1 MRIVFCENNE
11 RDLSMLESYVKEFFE
26 GLEDYEAEYASYR
39 SGDELLAREDFVD
52 FAFLDVEMPGLNG
65 IQVGNQLKERNS
77 AIKIFI
83 ITAYSDYLDEAMKFQ
98 VFRFLSKPLDK
109 DRLHRNLKDA
119 LRLYALSSNKVL
131 INTKDG
137 AYAIDSQDIICI
149 ESTGRRT
156 LVSTC
161 SETVDCIDGIEV
173 WKARLL
179 PVPCFYQS
187 HRAFIINMRY
197 IYKISSDTVTLKF
210 AEKEISAYL
219 AKRRYTDIREKFMLF
234 LESTK

>member
-39 SGDELLAREDFVD
+39 SGGELLVREDFVD

-109 DRLHRNLKDA
+109 DRLHRNLKNSCDTAPQANRHGIFISTKKTGKNHGLGISSIERTVEKYNGMSKMYYDA
-119 LRLYALSSNKVL
+119 DKKRFH
-131 INTKDG
+131 
-137 AYAIDSQDIICI
+137 C
-149 ESTGRRT
+149 
-156 LVSTC
+156 
-161 SETVDCIDGIEV
+161 
-173 WKARLL
+173 
-179 PVPCFYQS
+179 
-187 HRAFIINMRY
+187 IINVPV
-197 IYKISSDTVTLKF
+197 S
-210 AEKEISAYL
+210 
-219 AKRRYTDIREKFMLF
+219 
-234 LESTK
+234 